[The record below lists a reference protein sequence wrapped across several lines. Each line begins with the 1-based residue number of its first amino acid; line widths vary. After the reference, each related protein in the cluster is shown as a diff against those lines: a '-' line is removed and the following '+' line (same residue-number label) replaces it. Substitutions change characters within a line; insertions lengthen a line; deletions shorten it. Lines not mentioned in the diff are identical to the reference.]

1 MLGAKGLTQMRAY
14 RWRRV
19 LRRTGQWVEADGA
32 PAVSKAATVKK
43 RRPAVRFARVAV
55 SDTPPPS
62 ASMLLR
68 LVLTNGRRAE
78 LEIGGVAATR
88 RGDRRSR
95 AGGVIRPI
103 AAAVV
108 YLCVAPTDLRKQAAS
123 LALLV
128 EQGLKRDVF
137 APALYVFSNARR
149 DRIRILYWE
158 RNGLVLW
165 SKRLESERFIW
176 PRMTEGDTVSM
187 SGGELNQLLDGFD
200 VWAQGH
206 RELQLKRVG

>member
-1 MLGAKGLTQMRAY
+1 
-14 RWRRV
+14 
-19 LRRTGQWVEADGA
+19 
-32 PAVSKAATVKK
+32 
-43 RRPAVRFARVAV
+43 
-55 SDTPPPS
+55 
-62 ASMLLR
+62 
-68 LVLTNGRRAE
+68 
-78 LEIGGVAATR
+78 
-88 RGDRRSR
+88 
-95 AGGVIRPI
+95 VIRPT

-108 YLCVAPTDLRKQAAS
+108 FLCVAPTDLRKQAAS

-128 EQGLKRDVF
+128 EQSLKRDVF

-165 SKRLESERFIW
+165 SKRLEQQRFIW
-176 PRMTEGDTVSM
+176 PRMSDSDTVSM

-206 RELQLKRVG
+206 RALPLKRVG

>member
-1 MLGAKGLTQMRAY
+1 M
-14 RWRRV
+14 
-19 LRRTGQWVEADGA
+19 
-32 PAVSKAATVKK
+32 
-43 RRPAVRFARVAV
+43 
-55 SDTPPPS
+55 
-62 ASMLLR
+62 
-68 LVLTNGRRAE
+68 
-78 LEIGGVAATR
+78 
-88 RGDRRSR
+88 
-95 AGGVIRPI
+95 IRPI

-165 SKRLESERFIW
+165 SKRLEQQRFIW
-176 PRMTEGDTVSM
+176 PRISDGETVSM
-187 SGGELNQLLDGFD
+187 SGSELNQLLDGFD

-206 RELQLKRVG
+206 REMALKRVG

>member
-1 MLGAKGLTQMRAY
+1 M
-14 RWRRV
+14 
-19 LRRTGQWVEADGA
+19 
-32 PAVSKAATVKK
+32 
-43 RRPAVRFARVAV
+43 
-55 SDTPPPS
+55 
-62 ASMLLR
+62 
-68 LVLTNGRRAE
+68 
-78 LEIGGVAATR
+78 
-88 RGDRRSR
+88 
-95 AGGVIRPI
+95 IRPT
-103 AAAVV
+103 AAAAV

-128 EQGLKRDVF
+128 EQSLKRDVF

-165 SKRLESERFIW
+165 SKRLEQQRFIW
-176 PRMTEGDTVSM
+176 PRMADSDTVSM

>member
-1 MLGAKGLTQMRAY
+1 
-14 RWRRV
+14 
-19 LRRTGQWVEADGA
+19 
-32 PAVSKAATVKK
+32 
-43 RRPAVRFARVAV
+43 
-55 SDTPPPS
+55 
-62 ASMLLR
+62 
-68 LVLTNGRRAE
+68 
-78 LEIGGVAATR
+78 
-88 RGDRRSR
+88 
-95 AGGVIRPI
+95 VIRPT

-128 EQGLKRDVF
+128 EQSLKRDVF

-165 SKRLESERFIW
+165 SKRLEQQRFIW
-176 PRMTEGDTVSM
+176 PRTVDGDTVSM
-187 SGGELNQLLDGFD
+187 SGGQLNQLLDGFD

>member
-1 MLGAKGLTQMRAY
+1 
-14 RWRRV
+14 
-19 LRRTGQWVEADGA
+19 
-32 PAVSKAATVKK
+32 
-43 RRPAVRFARVAV
+43 
-55 SDTPPPS
+55 
-62 ASMLLR
+62 
-68 LVLTNGRRAE
+68 
-78 LEIGGVAATR
+78 
-88 RGDRRSR
+88 
-95 AGGVIRPI
+95 VIRPT
-103 AAAVV
+103 AEAVV

-128 EQGLKRDVF
+128 EQSLKRDVF

-165 SKRLESERFIW
+165 SKRLEQQRFIW
-176 PRMTEGDTVSM
+176 PRMGDGDTISM

-206 RELQLKRVG
+206 RELALRRVG

>member
-1 MLGAKGLTQMRAY
+1 M
-14 RWRRV
+14 
-19 LRRTGQWVEADGA
+19 
-32 PAVSKAATVKK
+32 
-43 RRPAVRFARVAV
+43 
-55 SDTPPPS
+55 
-62 ASMLLR
+62 
-68 LVLTNGRRAE
+68 
-78 LEIGGVAATR
+78 
-88 RGDRRSR
+88 
-95 AGGVIRPI
+95 IRPI

-165 SKRLESERFIW
+165 SKRLEQQRFIW
-176 PRMTEGDTVSM
+176 PRMSDGETVSM
-187 SGGELNQLLDGFD
+187 SGSELNQLLDGFD

-206 RELQLKRVG
+206 REMALKRVG

>member
-1 MLGAKGLTQMRAY
+1 M
-14 RWRRV
+14 
-19 LRRTGQWVEADGA
+19 
-32 PAVSKAATVKK
+32 
-43 RRPAVRFARVAV
+43 
-55 SDTPPPS
+55 
-62 ASMLLR
+62 
-68 LVLTNGRRAE
+68 
-78 LEIGGVAATR
+78 
-88 RGDRRSR
+88 
-95 AGGVIRPI
+95 IRPT
-103 AAAVV
+103 ATAVV

-128 EQGLKRDVF
+128 EQSLKRDVF

-176 PRMTEGDTVSM
+176 PRLPQGDTVPM

-200 VWAQGH
+200 VWARGH

>member
-1 MLGAKGLTQMRAY
+1 M
-14 RWRRV
+14 
-19 LRRTGQWVEADGA
+19 
-32 PAVSKAATVKK
+32 
-43 RRPAVRFARVAV
+43 
-55 SDTPPPS
+55 
-62 ASMLLR
+62 
-68 LVLTNGRRAE
+68 
-78 LEIGGVAATR
+78 
-88 RGDRRSR
+88 
-95 AGGVIRPI
+95 IRPT

-128 EQGLKRDVF
+128 EQSLKRDIF

-165 SKRLESERFIW
+165 SKRLEQQRFIW
-176 PRMTEGDTVSM
+176 PRIADGDTVSM

>member
-1 MLGAKGLTQMRAY
+1 M
-14 RWRRV
+14 
-19 LRRTGQWVEADGA
+19 
-32 PAVSKAATVKK
+32 
-43 RRPAVRFARVAV
+43 
-55 SDTPPPS
+55 
-62 ASMLLR
+62 
-68 LVLTNGRRAE
+68 
-78 LEIGGVAATR
+78 
-88 RGDRRSR
+88 
-95 AGGVIRPI
+95 IRPT

-128 EQGLKRDVF
+128 EQSLKRNIF
-137 APALYVFSNARR
+137 EAALYVFSNSRR

-165 SKRLESERFIW
+165 SKRLEQQRFIW
-176 PRMTEGDTVSM
+176 PRMSDGDTVSM
-187 SGGELNQLLDGFD
+187 SGSELNQLLDGFD

>member
-1 MLGAKGLTQMRAY
+1 M
-14 RWRRV
+14 
-19 LRRTGQWVEADGA
+19 
-32 PAVSKAATVKK
+32 
-43 RRPAVRFARVAV
+43 
-55 SDTPPPS
+55 
-62 ASMLLR
+62 
-68 LVLTNGRRAE
+68 
-78 LEIGGVAATR
+78 
-88 RGDRRSR
+88 
-95 AGGVIRPI
+95 IRPT

-128 EQGLKRDVF
+128 EQSLKRDIF

-165 SKRLESERFIW
+165 SKRLERERFIW
-176 PRMTEGDTVSM
+176 PRMADGDTVSM

-200 VWAQGH
+200 VWAHGH
-206 RELQLKRVG
+206 RELLLKRVG

>member
-1 MLGAKGLTQMRAY
+1 
-14 RWRRV
+14 
-19 LRRTGQWVEADGA
+19 
-32 PAVSKAATVKK
+32 
-43 RRPAVRFARVAV
+43 
-55 SDTPPPS
+55 
-62 ASMLLR
+62 
-68 LVLTNGRRAE
+68 
-78 LEIGGVAATR
+78 
-88 RGDRRSR
+88 
-95 AGGVIRPI
+95 VIRPT

-108 YLCVAPTDLRKQAAS
+108 YLCVAPTDLRKQAAA

-128 EQGLKRDVF
+128 EQSLKRDVF

-165 SKRLESERFIW
+165 SKRLEQQRFIW
-176 PRMTEGDTVSM
+176 PRMADGDTVSM

>member
-1 MLGAKGLTQMRAY
+1 
-14 RWRRV
+14 
-19 LRRTGQWVEADGA
+19 
-32 PAVSKAATVKK
+32 
-43 RRPAVRFARVAV
+43 
-55 SDTPPPS
+55 
-62 ASMLLR
+62 
-68 LVLTNGRRAE
+68 
-78 LEIGGVAATR
+78 
-88 RGDRRSR
+88 
-95 AGGVIRPI
+95 VIRPI

-165 SKRLESERFIW
+165 SKRLEQQRFIW
-176 PRMTEGDTVSM
+176 PRISDGETVSM
-187 SGGELNQLLDGFD
+187 SGSELNQLLDGFD

-206 RELQLKRVG
+206 REMALKRVG